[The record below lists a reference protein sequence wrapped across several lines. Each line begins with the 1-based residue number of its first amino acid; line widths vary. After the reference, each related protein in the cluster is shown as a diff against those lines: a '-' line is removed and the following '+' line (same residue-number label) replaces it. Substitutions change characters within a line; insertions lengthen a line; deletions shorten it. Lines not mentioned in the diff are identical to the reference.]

1 MELSPCPECYCAVE
15 VKYMSLHLLWH
26 GGGDQESQEVGY
38 MPNEYLTQD
47 DYKDFRT
54 EHTGGIPPFFGPN
67 R

>member
-1 MELSPCPECYCAVE
+1 
-15 VKYMSLHLLWH
+15 MSLHLLWH